1 MPYAVE
7 VLPSAQ
13 RQLAALPQEAQRRIA
28 RKIDLLREI
37 PRPPGAMLLHA
48 EDRLYRLRVSDFRVI
63 YTIEGRRLVVVVI
76 RIGHRK
82 DIYRDL

>member
-7 VLPSAQ
+7 FLPSAQ
-13 RQLAALPQEAQRRIA
+13 RQLAALPQEARRRIA
-28 RKIDLLREI
+28 RKIETLREN
-37 PRPPGAMLLHA
+37 PRPPGAMLFHA
-48 EDRLYRLRVSDFRVI
+48 EDRLYRLRIGDYRVI
-63 YTIEGRRLVVVVI
+63 YTIEGRRLVVLVI